1 MLWRMYWSYENVC
14 IIEYLDLR
22 WVLVRDGLAEEVT
35 VKLKPELGRGVIQ
48 ISGCGRRWVVRGGI
62 QNVKSLSRVWLYQA
76 PPSMGFSRQEYWSG
90 LPFPSPGWDLV
101 AGIKDKT
108 APCNLVPEEFSRA
121 LPSPAT
127 TCHWC
132 QCGWIVSGVNS
143 IHEDIHMYLLAGKRK
158 LRWFKERSGGII
170 ILHEK
175 ESEGRMTPELAYLVA
190 QSYHQRPGLLPSF
203 CSDL

>member
-1 MLWRMYWSYENVC
+1 MYNYNLWQMLWRTYWSYENVC
-14 IIEYLDLR
+14 IIEYLDPQ

-35 VKLKPELGRGVIQ
+35 VKLKPELWRGVIQ
-48 ISGCGRRWVVRGGI
+48 ISGSGWWVVRGGI
-62 QNVKSLSRVWLYQA
+62 QKA
-76 PPSMGFSRQEYWSG
+76 
-90 LPFPSPGWDLV
+90 WDLV

-108 APCNLVPEEFSRA
+108 APCNPVPEEFSRA

-132 QCGWIVSGVNS
+132 QRGWIVSGVNS
-143 IHEDIHMYLLAGKRK
+143 IVIHMYLLASKRK
-158 LRWFKERSGGII
+158 LRWFKEPFGGII

-175 ESEGRMTPELAYLVA
+175 ESEGRMTPELAYLVV

-203 CSDL
+203 CSHL